1 MISEKNI
8 INGIFGRKILDNM
21 KVFVLGSKGMLG
33 RYMSTYLSSY
43 FNVVDVT
50 RNEIDAAN
58 VRREELQA
66 KLYHLGLKEGDVV
79 INCIGTIK
87 PMVDSLGDLNA
98 IQVNSVFP
106 RILANVCENVGVKMI
121 HPTTD
126 CVFTGNRG
134 QYTEVDT
141 HDISDVY
148 GRSKSLGEP
157 NNCTVVRT
165 SIIGEEVGQGRS
177 LVEWVKSNKDKSV
190 FGFTNHHW
198 NGVTCLQL
206 AKVCKEII
214 DNRLYWKGVKHVFS
228 NSLNKL
234 ELVSTIS
241 DVYNLNI
248 TVNPKETPD
257 KCDRTLSSVDDFYKI
272 FKIPSLKQQIIEMR
286 EFSEKLYS
294 TNGQPKKEL
303 N

>member
-1 MISEKNI
+1 
-8 INGIFGRKILDNM
+8 M

-33 RYMSTYLSSY
+33 KYVSTYLSSY

-58 VRREELQA
+58 VSQEDLHA
-66 KLYHLGLKEGDVV
+66 KLYHLGMKEGDVV

-106 RILANVCENVGVKMI
+106 RILANVCDNFNVKVI
-121 HPTTD
+121 HPTSD
-126 CVFTGNRG
+126 CVFTGKKG
-134 QYTEVDT
+134 LYTESDI

-148 GRSKSLGEP
+148 GRTKSLGEP

-177 LVEWVKSNKDKSV
+177 LVEWVKSNKNKNV

-198 NGVTCLQL
+198 NGVTCLEF
-206 AKVCKEII
+206 AKVCRKII
-214 DNRLYWKGVKHVFS
+214 DNNLYWKGVKHVFS
-228 NSLNKL
+228 NPVNKL
-234 ELVSTIS
+234 ELVTMIS
-241 DVYNLNI
+241 DVYELNI
-248 TVNPKETPD
+248 TVEPKETPE
-257 KCDRTLSSVDDFYKI
+257 KCDRTLYSETEFYKN
-272 FKIPSLKQQIIEMR
+272 FQIPSLKEQIIEMR
-286 EFSEKLYS
+286 NFSQKLY
-294 TNGQPKKEL
+294 ND
-303 N
+303 

>member
-1 MISEKNI
+1 M
-8 INGIFGRKILDNM
+8 KILDNM

-50 RNEIDAAN
+50 RNEVDAAN
-58 VRREELQA
+58 VRQEELHT

-106 RILANVCENVGVKMI
+106 RILANVCEDIGVKMI
-121 HPTTD
+121 HPTSD
-126 CVFTGNRG
+126 CVFTGIKG
-134 QYTEVDT
+134 QYTENDI
-141 HDISDVY
+141 HDISDIY
-148 GRSKSLGEP
+148 GRTKSLGEP
-157 NNCTVVRT
+157 KNCNVIRT

-206 AKVCKEII
+206 AKICKQII
-214 DNRLYWKGVKHVFS
+214 DNKLYWEGVKHVFS

-241 DVYNLNI
+241 DVYGLNI
-248 TVNPKETPD
+248 TVNPKETPE
-257 KCDRTLSSVDDFYKI
+257 KCDRTLSSETEFYKN
-272 FKIPSLKQQIIEMR
+272 FQIPTLKEQIIEMKN
-286 EFSEKLYS
+286 FSEKLYL
-294 TNGQPKKEL
+294 NDKQKEK
-303 N
+303 